1 MVIPGDQPE
10 QTPVEPQSEDVEPAT
25 DGQPAAKPRKRRR
38 RLVIDLA
45 AVGVLVCV
53 LAYVHTRVVRVVY
66 VTTGSMMPTVNPGD
80 RMLMH
85 LGAYKDHPPRRGDVI
100 AFWLEDKSEYEV
112 KRVIAVEGD
121 TLTVFWRAVFVNGEQ
136 LNEPYIRQPMQLE
149 PPTRAEVGVGELF
162 LMGDNRNSSED
173 SRDYGP
179 VAADQVLGRVFYR
192 LLPLGRAGPIEGA
205 PAASHSA
212 PDAATGQAP
221 NGGGGE

>member
-1 MVIPGDQPE
+1 VETSGDQPE
-10 QTPVEPQSEDVEPAT
+10 QTPVEPQSEAIEPAT
-25 DGQPAAKPRKRRR
+25 DALPAAKPRKRRR

-45 AVGVLVCV
+45 AVGLLVCV

-66 VTTGSMMPTVNPGD
+66 VTTGSMMPTVVPGD

-85 LGAYKDHPPRRGDVI
+85 LGAYGDHPPRRGDVI
-100 AFWLEDKSEYEV
+100 AFWLQDKSEYEV

-121 TLTVFWRAVFVNGEQ
+121 TLNVFWGAVFVNGEQ
-136 LNEPYIRQPMQLE
+136 LNESYIRQPMQLE
-149 PPTRAEVGVGELF
+149 PPTRAEVGPGELF

-192 LLPLGRAGPIEGA
+192 LLPLGRAGRMEGA
-205 PAASHSA
+205 PAIGPSV
-212 PDAATGQAP
+212 PDAAAVQASE
-221 NGGGGE
+221 GGGGE